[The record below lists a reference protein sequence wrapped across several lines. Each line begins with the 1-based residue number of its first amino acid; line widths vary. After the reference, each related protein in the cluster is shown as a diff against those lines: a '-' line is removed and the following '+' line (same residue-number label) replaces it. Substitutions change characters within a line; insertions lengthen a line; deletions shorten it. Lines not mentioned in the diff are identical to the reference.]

1 MMSTPFAAAVYIHI
15 KLHSARYPDPAPF
28 QLPDPRQPARSLS
41 DLLPAI
47 AALLAGR
54 RPHNAPLLHSAWTV
68 HEVVAE
74 EYRILESVNC
84 ELGTYAPGA
93 LGETLRG
100 TVLLRTQQHQQR
112 FPQATRSLLARVTS
126 DVLASG
132 ALCIAS
138 EYVRDRPLSLDS
150 RPSRLGSSAWL
161 LSCVFWVCLQQAGVL
176 WGQSCVGSV
185 SFFRRLSPHT
195 AHDFVSDFPFS
206 VCVKSGA
213 SLLHFFTS
221 AWTCQLARS
230 LSILCPL

>member
-1 MMSTPFAAAVYIHI
+1 M
-15 KLHSARYPDPAPF
+15 KLF
-28 QLPDPRQPARSLS
+28 
-41 DLLPAI
+41 
-47 AALLAGR
+47 
-54 RPHNAPLLHSAWTV
+54 
-68 HEVVAE
+68 EV
-74 EYRILESVNC
+74 RFS
-84 ELGTYAPGA
+84 
-93 LGETLRG
+93 
-100 TVLLRTQQHQQR
+100 LRTQQHQQR

-138 EYVRDRPLSLDS
+138 EYVRDRPFSLDS

-195 AHDFVSDFPFS
+195 AHDFVPDFPFS

-213 SLLHFFTS
+213 SFLHFFTS
-221 AWTCQLARS
+221 AWTCLLARS
-230 LSILCPL
+230 LSILCPFEKKMWSLGRLRVVGCVQRLLVRGNDVWRSWSQLRPTIFDWWLFFLCEREELRS